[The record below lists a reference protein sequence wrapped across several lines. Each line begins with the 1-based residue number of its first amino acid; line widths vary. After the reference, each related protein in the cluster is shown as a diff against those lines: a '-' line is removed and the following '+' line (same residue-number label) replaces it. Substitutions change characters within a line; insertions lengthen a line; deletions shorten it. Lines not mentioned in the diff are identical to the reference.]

1 MNHLRDEPM
10 DALGVEV
17 FHHLFSS
24 VAEEM
29 GAALQRSAFSVNI
42 KERLDFSCAIFGA
55 GGELIAQ
62 AAHLPVH
69 LGATPLSVAA
79 VLEAHDLGPGDIA
92 FHNDPYS
99 GGTHLPDITAVA
111 PVFARE
117 SGSLGGPASGSS
129 SSRSSSRSGEASASD
144 GARPLFY
151 VVSRAHHADVG
162 GAFPGSMAP
171 ARDVHGEGLRLPA
184 IRIVRGGVVDGDLL
198 ALFLANVRVPTERRA
213 DLFAQVAA
221 SRVGEAR
228 LQAMISEY
236 GGDRLGG
243 HGLDLVHWTAATTA
257 ARIAEL
263 PRGEWSFEDSLE
275 GGPSGLGAPL
285 PIRLRLASDGTALT
299 FDFSD
304 TAPQA
309 LDGSPVNTT
318 LAVTVSA
325 VFYGLRLLLPVG
337 TPTNAGVLEHVSIV
351 TLPGTICD
359 ADYPAP
365 VAAGNVETS
374 QRLVDVVLGALA
386 QVLPGEIPA
395 ASSGTMNNL
404 SFGGARADGREYTHY
419 ETHGGG
425 AGGGPL
431 RPGAHGVQTHMTNT
445 RNSPVEAL
453 EIEMPVEIVKQT
465 LRRGSGGAGE
475 HPGGDGI
482 VRRLRFTGDVR
493 VAWMGERQRS
503 GPYGLCGG
511 ASGSPGEAR
520 VQPSGQRERSL
531 DPKAAL
537 DLKAGSEI
545 EIRTPGGG
553 GFGRPAG

>member
-1 MNHLRDEPM
+1 MTQDQNGTEGHDEPI

-17 FHHLFSS
+17 FQHLFSS

-29 GAALQRSAFSVNI
+29 GVALQRSAFSVNI

-79 VLEAHDLGPGDIA
+79 VLAAQELQPGDVA
-92 FHNDPYS
+92 FHNDPYG

-111 PVFARE
+111 PVFE
-117 SGSLGGPASGSS
+117 PGSPGSTVPK
-129 SSRSSSRSGEASASD
+129 
-144 GARPLFY
+144 RPLFY

-184 IRIVRGGVVDGDLL
+184 VRMVRGGEVDGDLL
-198 ALFLANVRVPTERRA
+198 GLFLANVRVPVERRA

-221 SRVGEAR
+221 ARVGEAR
-228 LQAMISEY
+228 LEAMIAEY
-236 GGDRLGG
+236 GGARLAE
-243 HGLDLVHWTAATTA
+243 HGLDLVRWTAATTA
-257 ARIAEL
+257 ARIARL
-263 PRGEWSFEDSLE
+263 PRGEWSFVDTLE
-275 GGPSGLGAPL
+275 GGPDGLGDPL
-285 PIRLRLASDGTALT
+285 EIRLRLVSDGSTLT
-299 FDFSD
+299 FDFSG
-304 TAPQA
+304 TAAQA

-325 VFYGLRLLLPVG
+325 VFYGLRLLLPPG
-337 TPTNAGVLEHVSIV
+337 TPTNAGVLEHVEII
-351 TLPGTICD
+351 TEQGTVCD
-359 ADYPAP
+359 AAYPAP

-386 QVLPGEIPA
+386 QALPDEIPA
-395 ASSGTMNNL
+395 ASAGTMNNL
-404 SFGGARADGREYTHY
+404 SFGGVRADGRGYTHY

-425 AGGGPL
+425 AGGGPQ

-445 RNSPVEAL
+445 RNSPIEAL

-482 VRRLRFTGDVR
+482 VRRLRFTGDAR

-503 GPYGLCGG
+503 GPYGLSGG
-511 ASGSPGEAR
+511 APGAPGEAR
-520 VQPSGQRERSL
+520 IQTPGEEERTL

-537 DLKAGSEI
+537 DLSAGSEI

-553 GFGRPAG
+553 GFGRQGS